1 MALENLKSVFN
12 EEAGVNNS
20 KISGR
25 YDTDVRVEP
34 MESNFGERTSAVDF
48 FTGENSYKPTL
59 DPAVSGFTKFF
70 NIGGYSFGEGQ
81 LGNSQYLRVNS
92 DTQTTREINV
102 DLSDLTTEIE
112 CI

>member
-1 MALENLKSVFN
+1 MALENLKSVFS
-12 EEAGVNNS
+12 EEAGVNKS

-59 DPAVSGFTKFF
+59 NPAVSGFTKFF
-70 NIGGYSFGEGQ
+70 NLGGYSFGEGQ
-81 LGNSQYLRVNS
+81 SVRLNFAAQRASLFDKS
-92 DTQTTREINV
+92 DGKA
-102 DLSDLTTEIE
+102 LATEVTHG
-112 CI
+112 